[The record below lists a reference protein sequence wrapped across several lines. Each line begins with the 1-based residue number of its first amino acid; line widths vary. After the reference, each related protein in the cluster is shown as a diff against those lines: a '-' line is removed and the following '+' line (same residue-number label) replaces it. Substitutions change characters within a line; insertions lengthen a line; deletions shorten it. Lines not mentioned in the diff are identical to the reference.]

1 MQMDKNTPSE
11 HCDLVSMISEIED
24 PRREHGRLHK
34 IEDVLTIGLCTILC
48 GHSEFTEMA
57 FFGEVREDWLRGFL
71 ELPNGIPSHDT
82 FRNVFAAI
90 DSRKFLDLFARWTS
104 GVCKSLDG
112 EIVAIDGKAL
122 RGTKVDGSDIKT
134 VVGAWAVGAGI
145 SLGQVEVDG
154 KSNEITAV
162 PVLLD
167 ALDLKGCI
175 VTADAMGC
183 QRNIAEKVVA
193 AKADYVL
200 ALKGNQ
206 EKLHEQVSMLLDV
219 MIEDGVK
226 PYSTENRGRGR
237 IERRRC
243 WAFGDLDWLEG
254 ADKWKGLKSIA
265 AVELERTEKGKT
277 SVERRYSITSLEPD
291 TKKIA
296 HAVRSHWAIENSL
309 HWVLD
314 VGLGED
320 RSRARERNAAA
331 NLSSVRRLAH
341 NLIKKEKKYGEWS
354 VKKRKFAAAQD
365 PNYLLKLLGLESDA

>member
-1 MQMDKNTPSE
+1 MDKNIPSE
-11 HCDLVSMISEIED
+11 NCDLVSIISEIDD

-34 IEDVLTIGLCTILC
+34 IEDVLIIGLCTILC

-90 DSRKFLDLFARWTS
+90 DSRQFLGLFARWTS

-112 EIVAIDGKAL
+112 EVVALDGKAL
-122 RGTKVDGSDIKT
+122 RGTKVDGCDIRT

-162 PVLLD
+162 PVLLE

-183 QRNIAEKVVA
+183 QRDIAEKVVA

-206 EKLHEQVSMLLDV
+206 EKLHEQVSMFLDA
-219 MIEDGVK
+219 MIEDGVEH
-226 PYSTENRGRGR
+226 YSTEDRGRGR

-254 ADKWKGLKSIA
+254 ADKWKGLRSIA

-277 SVERRYSITSLEPD
+277 SVARRYFITSLEPD
-291 TKKIA
+291 TEKIA
-296 HAVRSHWAIENSL
+296 HAVRSHWGIENSL

-314 VGLGED
+314 VVFGED

-341 NLIKKEKKYGEWS
+341 NLIKREEKYGKWS

-365 PNYLLKLLGLESDA
+365 PSYLLKLLGLESDA